1 MRAYI
6 SRCILFVAMCLS
18 VESGSGDI
26 DNLGMLLTAF
36 ANELLVMEGKN
47 EGESSVILVQQ
58 RRETTCL

>member
-47 EGESSVILVQQ
+47 EGESSVILV
-58 RRETTCL
+58 